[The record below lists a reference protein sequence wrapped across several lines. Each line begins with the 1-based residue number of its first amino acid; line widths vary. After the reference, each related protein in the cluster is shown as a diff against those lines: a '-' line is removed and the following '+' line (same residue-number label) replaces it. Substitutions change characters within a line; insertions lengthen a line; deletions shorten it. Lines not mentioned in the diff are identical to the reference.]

1 MDRKKETQK
10 RMLEFMEWARN
21 SPPSNPARSG
31 PHREFKP
38 DPVISGLPKGKFV
51 PWEILKTPKF
61 KPGWEF
67 KPDPVISRLPKGK
80 FVPWEIL
87 KTPKFKPVDLFD
99 CRSAPP
105 EQPAQSLADDD
116 NSKSQ

>member
-1 MDRKKETQK
+1 MNREEESQK

-21 SPPSNPARSG
+21 SPPGNQAWSG
-31 PHREFKP
+31 PHREFKL
-38 DPVISGLPKGKFV
+38 DPVISGLPKREFV
-51 PWEILKTPKF
+51 PWEF
-61 KPGWEF
+61 
-67 KPDPVISRLPKGK
+67 
-80 FVPWEIL
+80 L

-105 EQPAQSLADDD
+105 EQPAQSSTDDD

>member
-1 MDRKKETQK
+1 MDREKETQK

-38 DPVISGLPKGKFV
+38 DPVISGLPKG
-51 PWEILKTPKF
+51 E
-61 KPGWEF
+61 
-67 KPDPVISRLPKGK
+67 

-99 CRSAPP
+99 CRSAPL
-105 EQPAQSLADDD
+105 EQPAQSLTDDD

>member
-61 KPGWEF
+61 KP
-67 KPDPVISRLPKGK
+67 
-80 FVPWEIL
+80 
-87 KTPKFKPVDLFD
+87 VDLFD